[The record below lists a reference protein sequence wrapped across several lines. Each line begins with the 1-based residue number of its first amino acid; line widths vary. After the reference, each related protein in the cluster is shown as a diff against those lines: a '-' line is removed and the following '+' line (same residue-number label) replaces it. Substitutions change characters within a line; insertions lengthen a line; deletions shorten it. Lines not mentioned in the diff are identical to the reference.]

1 MMIHDA
7 DRPRHLHCL
16 QVIVGT
22 TGIVHLLVD
31 EDNNEDEDEDRDD
44 DVNIN
49 ILLMLMAMMRKRT
62 ATHGIAFLFESA
74 GQKKATVATKQFGR
88 QSVRASLA
96 SESWNLMEN
105 METLFPMIRNLG

>member
-74 GQKKATVATKQFGR
+74 GQKKQQLQQNNLEDRV
-88 QSVRASLA
+88 SVLRLLL
-96 SESWNLMEN
+96 NPG
-105 METLFPMIRNLG
+105 T